1 MGTILGFVV
10 YKTIIVIGEIEE
22 NEEEELTLKRN

>member
-1 MGTILGFVV
+1 MGTILGFEV
-10 YKTIIVIGEIEE
+10 YKTITVIGEIEE